1 MAKCVA
7 CMSKQAKALL
17 LDNFRDK
24 AMEEALEAIPDCKPH
39 VIIEFCPDRPGTSGP
54 AANIRNLLANV

>member
-17 LDNFRDK
+17 LENFHDK
-24 AMEEALEAIPDCKPH
+24 AMEEALESIPDRKPH
-39 VIIEFCPDRPGTSGP
+39 VIIEFVLTGPERSGP
-54 AANIRNLLANV
+54 AANIKVLSAAV